1 MLQLMITDGSRT
13 LLNSPLQD
21 YSLELSLSN
30 NNKST
35 IVHLAILYVVNR
47 WDGST
52 QICRSSSSI
61 SIGWGSS
68 IAIGWG
74 TYCMNIGLS
83 WNLDI
88 HIWLSS
94 NLLMNIRLSSNLN
107 INVWLSSNFLMDIRL
122 SSNLFINIWLS
133 RNLNINVGLSQGI
146 QVAISYRGIICS
158 SRSVSS
164 SGIRGSCIIRSSS
177 SACNQTGK
185 GNNQGVHDESE

>member
-1 MLQLMITDGSRT
+1 MITDGSRT
-13 LLNSPLQD
+13 LLISPLQD

-47 WDGST
+47 WDAST

-61 SIGWGSS
+61 SIGWSSSSIGGSS
-68 IAIGWG
+68 IPIGWG

-83 WNLDI
+83 WYLDI

-94 NLLMNIRLSSNLN
+94 NFFMN
-107 INVWLSSNFLMDIRL
+107 IRL

-133 RNLNINVGLSQGI
+133 RNLNINIGLSQGV
-146 QVAISYRGIICS
+146 QVAVSYRGIICS
-158 SRSVSS
+158 RRSISSSRSVCSISS
-164 SGIRGSCIIRSSS
+164 SSIRGGCIIRSSS
-177 SACNQTGK
+177 SAGNQTGK
-185 GNNQGVHDESE
+185 